1 MSNFATASAALTA
14 ALAVVDAR
22 LANTD
27 DNTPI
32 ELYIELV
39 DRRAR
44 IQQAIAGIG
53 GGGAADTTATGTIT
67 TQNLVPTGVATAGS
81 SVSIDLDSKGTATI
95 QVTGTYTGALSAQ
108 ITTDGTNWI
117 TPTNA
122 VFKNMVTGAN
132 SVTIPSASV
141 GIWQIE
147 VIGHAKF
154 RISALAAVTGT
165 ATIALRAAADTSQV
179 SVAGVSTAAN
189 QNTGNASLTSIN
201 TKLPSDLTVTATR
214 LLVDGSGVTQP
225 VSGTVTVSNP
235 TAQGLTDT
243 QLRATAVP
251 VSVASVP
258 SHPVTNVGTFAVQ
271 VTSVPTTPVT
281 GTFWQATQPVSIAS
295 LPALSAGTNAIGSIT
310 NTSFGI
316 SGTLPAFAATPTF
329 NIGTAPNLTI
339 TNTAF
344 TANAGTNLNTSALA
358 LESGGNLAGINTKLP
373 ASLGAKVPSASL
385 SVTQAFAATSTL
397 ANVASS
403 ATSVTLLAA
412 NNNRK
417 TAIIINDSTSDLYV
431 TLNASAA
438 STTNY
443 SLFLAA
449 KVGNTPS
456 FLAINGDDYSGEIRG
471 IWSSANGFARIT
483 EVV

>member
-1 MSNFATASAALTA
+1 MTVQTDLQTNLDAYIQANFSGSLAEVSASKKPLED
-14 ALAVVDAR
+14 L
-22 LANTD
+22 LN
-27 DNTPI
+27 
-32 ELYIELV
+32 
-39 DRRAR
+39 
-44 IQQAIAGIG
+44 IQQSLSNGDGSG
-53 GGGAADTTATGTIT
+53 GVADTTATGTIT
-67 TQNLVPTGVATAGS
+67 TQNLVPAGAATTGSA
-81 SVSIDLDSKGTATI
+81 VSIDLDSKGTVTI

-108 ITTDGTNWI
+108 ITTDGTNWV
-117 TPTNA
+117 TPTNT
-122 VFKNMVTGAN
+122 VFKNMTTGAN

-154 RISALAAVTGT
+154 RLSALAAVTGT
-165 ATIALRAAADTSQV
+165 ATVALRAAANTSQV

-189 QNTGNASLTSIN
+189 QTTGNASLTSI
-201 TKLPSDLTVTATR
+201 D
-214 LLVDGSGVTQP
+214 
-225 VSGTVTVSNP
+225 
-235 TAQGLTDT
+235 
-243 QLRATAVP
+243 
-251 VSVASVP
+251 
-258 SHPVTNVGTFAVQ
+258 
-271 VTSVPTTPVT
+271 
-281 GTFWQATQPVSIAS
+281 
-295 LPALSAGTNAIGSIT
+295 
-310 NTSFGI
+310 
-316 SGTLPAFAATPTF
+316 
-329 NIGTAPNLTI
+329 
-339 TNTAF
+339 
-344 TANAGTNLNTSALA
+344 
-358 LESGGNLAGINTKLP
+358 TKLP
-373 ASLGAKVPSASL
+373 ASLGAKAPSASL

-403 ATSVTLLAA
+403 ATSVSLLNA

>member
-1 MSNFATASAALTA
+1 M
-14 ALAVVDAR
+14 
-22 LANTD
+22 TD
-27 DNTPI
+27 YSYVLKNILD
-32 ELYIELV
+32 
-39 DRRAR
+39 
-44 IQQAIAGIG
+44 AIAGIG

-81 SVSIDLDSKGTATI
+81 SVSIDLDNKGTATI

-117 TPTNA
+117 TPTNT

-154 RISALAAVTGT
+154 RLSALAAVTGT
-165 ATIALRAAADTSQV
+165 ATIALRAAANTSQV
-179 SVAGVSTAAN
+179 SVAGGATAAN
-189 QNTGNASLTSIN
+189 QTTGNTSL
-201 TKLPSDLTVTATR
+201 AE
-214 LLVDGSGVTQP
+214 
-225 VSGTVTVSNP
+225 
-235 TAQGLTDT
+235 
-243 QLRATAVP
+243 
-251 VSVASVP
+251 
-258 SHPVTNVGTFAVQ
+258 
-271 VTSVPTTPVT
+271 
-281 GTFWQATQPVSIAS
+281 
-295 LPALSAGTNAIGSIT
+295 
-310 NTSFGI
+310 I
-316 SGTLPAFAATPTF
+316 S
-329 NIGTAPNLTI
+329 
-339 TNTAF
+339 
-344 TANAGTNLNTSALA
+344 
-358 LESGGNLAGINTKLP
+358 TKLP
-373 ASLGAKVPSASL
+373 ASLGAKTAANSL
-385 SVTQAFAATSTL
+385 SVTQAFAAASTL

>member
-1 MSNFATASAALTA
+1 MSVQTDLATAIDDYIQSTFTGTLPAISAEKRNLED
-14 ALAVVDAR
+14 L
-22 LANTD
+22 LK
-27 DNTPI
+27 
-32 ELYIELV
+32 
-39 DRRAR
+39 
-44 IQQAIAGIG
+44 IQQSLIDAGG
-53 GGGAADTTATGTIT
+53 ADTTATGTIT
-67 TQNLVPTGVATAGS
+67 TQNLVPTGAATAGS
-81 SVSIDLDSKGTATI
+81 AVSIDLDSKGTVTI

-108 ITTDGTNWI
+108 ITTDGTNWV
-117 TPTNA
+117 TPTNT

-154 RISALAAVTGT
+154 RLSALAAVTGT
-165 ATIALRAAADTSQV
+165 ATVALRAAANTSQV
-179 SVAGVSTAAN
+179 SVAGGATAAN
-189 QNTGNASLTSIN
+189 QNTGNSSLSSIDGKIPAS
-201 TKLPSDLTVTATR
+201 LTVTATR

-225 VSGTVTVSNP
+225 VS
-235 TAQGLTDT
+235 LT
-243 QLRATAVP
+243 
-251 VSVASVP
+251 
-258 SHPVTNVGTFAVQ
+258 
-271 VTSVPTTPVT
+271 
-281 GTFWQATQPVSIAS
+281 S
-295 LPALSAGTNAIGSIT
+295 LPALATGTNAIGSIT

-344 TANAGTNLNTSALA
+344 TANAGTNLNTSTLA
-358 LESGGNLAGINTKLP
+358 IESGGNLAGINTKLP

-403 ATSVTLLAA
+403 ATSVSLLAA

>member
-1 MSNFATASAALTA
+1 MSDIVGSNGQRYLLVTNVDPATGQ
-14 ALAVVDAR
+14 VV
-22 LANTD
+22 
-27 DNTPI
+27 P
-32 ELYIELV
+32 
-39 DRRAR
+39 
-44 IQQAIAGIG
+44 G
-53 GGGAADTTATGTIT
+53 GGSIDTTASGTIT
-67 TQNLVPTGVATAGS
+67 TQNLVPAGDATAGS
-81 SVSIDLDSKGTATI
+81 AVSIDLDSKGTVTI

-108 ITTDGTNWI
+108 ITTDGTNWV
-117 TPTNA
+117 TPTNT

-154 RISALAAVTGT
+154 RLSALAAVTGT
-165 ATIALRAAADTSQV
+165 ATIALRAAANASQV
-179 SVAGVSTAAN
+179 SIAGVSTAVN
-189 QNTGNASLTSIN
+189 QTTGNASLTSID
-201 TKLPSDLTVTATR
+201 TKLPSNLTVTATR

-225 VSGTVTVSNP
+225 VS
-235 TAQGLTDT
+235 LT
-243 QLRATAVP
+243 
-251 VSVASVP
+251 
-258 SHPVTNVGTFAVQ
+258 
-271 VTSVPTTPVT
+271 
-281 GTFWQATQPVSIAS
+281 S
-295 LPALSAGTNAIGSIT
+295 LPALSTGSNAIGSIT
-310 NTSFGI
+310 NTSFEI

-358 LESGGNLAGINTKLP
+358 LESGGNLAGISAKLP
-373 ASLGAKVPSASL
+373 ASLGAKTAANSL

-403 ATSVTLLAA
+403 ATSVSLLAA

>member
-1 MSNFATASAALTA
+1 MADYSYVLKNIL
-14 ALAVVDAR
+14 D
-22 LANTD
+22 
-27 DNTPI
+27 
-32 ELYIELV
+32 
-39 DRRAR
+39 
-44 IQQAIAGIG
+44 AIAGTG
-53 GGGAADTTATGTIT
+53 GGGVADTTATGTIT
-67 TQNLVPTGVATAGS
+67 TQNLVPAGVATAGS
-81 SVSIDLDSKGTATI
+81 AVSIDLDSKGTVTI

-108 ITTDGTNWI
+108 ITTDGTNWV
-117 TPTNA
+117 TPTNT

-154 RISALAAVTGT
+154 RLSALAAVTGT
-165 ATIALRAAADTSQV
+165 ATVALRAAANASQV
-179 SVAGVSTAAN
+179 SV
-189 QNTGNASLTSIN
+189 
-201 TKLPSDLTVTATR
+201 
-214 LLVDGSGVTQP
+214 
-225 VSGTVTVSNP
+225 
-235 TAQGLTDT
+235 
-243 QLRATAVP
+243 
-251 VSVASVP
+251 
-258 SHPVTNVGTFAVQ
+258 
-271 VTSVPTTPVT
+271 
-281 GTFWQATQPVSIAS
+281 
-295 LPALSAGTNAIGSIT
+295 SA
-310 NTSFGI
+310 
-316 SGTLPAFAATPTF
+316 
-329 NIGTAPNLTI
+329 
-339 TNTAF
+339 
-344 TANAGTNLNTSALA
+344 
-358 LESGGNLAGINTKLP
+358 LP
-373 ASLGAKVPSASL
+373 ASLGTKTAANSL

-403 ATSVTLLAA
+403 AISVSLLAA

>member
-1 MSNFATASAALTA
+1 M
-14 ALAVVDAR
+14 
-22 LANTD
+22 TD
-27 DNTPI
+27 YSYVLKNILD
-32 ELYIELV
+32 
-39 DRRAR
+39 
-44 IQQAIAGIG
+44 AIAGIG

-67 TQNLVPTGVATAGS
+67 TQNLVPAGVATTGS
-81 SVSIDLDSKGTATI
+81 SVSIDLDNKGTATI

-117 TPTNA
+117 TPTNT

-154 RISALAAVTGT
+154 RLSALAAVTGT
-165 ATIALRAAADTSQV
+165 ATIALRAAANTSQV
-179 SVAGVSTAAN
+179 SVAGGATAAN
-189 QNTGNASLTSIN
+189 QTTGNTSL
-201 TKLPSDLTVTATR
+201 AE
-214 LLVDGSGVTQP
+214 
-225 VSGTVTVSNP
+225 
-235 TAQGLTDT
+235 
-243 QLRATAVP
+243 
-251 VSVASVP
+251 
-258 SHPVTNVGTFAVQ
+258 
-271 VTSVPTTPVT
+271 
-281 GTFWQATQPVSIAS
+281 
-295 LPALSAGTNAIGSIT
+295 
-310 NTSFGI
+310 I
-316 SGTLPAFAATPTF
+316 S
-329 NIGTAPNLTI
+329 
-339 TNTAF
+339 
-344 TANAGTNLNTSALA
+344 
-358 LESGGNLAGINTKLP
+358 TKLP
-373 ASLGAKVPSASL
+373 ASLGAKAPSASL

>member
-67 TQNLVPTGVATAGS
+67 TQNLVPAGVATTGS

-117 TPTNA
+117 TPTNT

-225 VSGTVTVSNP
+225 VS
-235 TAQGLTDT
+235 LT
-243 QLRATAVP
+243 
-251 VSVASVP
+251 
-258 SHPVTNVGTFAVQ
+258 
-271 VTSVPTTPVT
+271 
-281 GTFWQATQPVSIAS
+281 S
-295 LPALSAGTNAIGSIT
+295 LPALATGTNAIGS
-310 NTSFGI
+310 
-316 SGTLPAFAATPTF
+316 
-329 NIGTAPNLTI
+329 I

-373 ASLGAKVPSASL
+373 ASLGAKAPSASL

-431 TLNASAA
+431 NLNASAA

>member
-1 MSNFATASAALTA
+1 MADYSYVLKNIL
-14 ALAVVDAR
+14 D
-22 LANTD
+22 
-27 DNTPI
+27 
-32 ELYIELV
+32 
-39 DRRAR
+39 
-44 IQQAIAGIG
+44 AIAGTG
-53 GGGAADTTATGTIT
+53 GGGVADTTASGTIT
-67 TQNLVPTGVATAGS
+67 TQNLVPAGVAAAGS
-81 SVSIDLDSKGTATI
+81 AVSIDLDSKGTVTI

-108 ITTDGTNWI
+108 ITTDGTNWV
-117 TPTNA
+117 TPTNT
-122 VFKNMVTGAN
+122 VFKNMTTGAN

-154 RISALAAVTGT
+154 RLSALAAVTGT
-165 ATIALRAAADTSQV
+165 ATVALRAAANTSQV

-189 QNTGNASLTSIN
+189 QTTGNTSL
-201 TKLPSDLTVTATR
+201 A
-214 LLVDGSGVTQP
+214 
-225 VSGTVTVSNP
+225 
-235 TAQGLTDT
+235 
-243 QLRATAVP
+243 
-251 VSVASVP
+251 
-258 SHPVTNVGTFAVQ
+258 
-271 VTSVPTTPVT
+271 
-281 GTFWQATQPVSIAS
+281 
-295 LPALSAGTNAIGSIT
+295 
-310 NTSFGI
+310 
-316 SGTLPAFAATPTF
+316 
-329 NIGTAPNLTI
+329 
-339 TNTAF
+339 
-344 TANAGTNLNTSALA
+344 
-358 LESGGNLAGINTKLP
+358 EINTKLP
-373 ASLGAKVPSASL
+373 ASLGAKAPSASL

-403 ATSVTLLAA
+403 ATSVSLLAA

>member
-1 MSNFATASAALTA
+1 MNGTQ
-14 ALAVVDAR
+14 
-22 LANTD
+22 TD
-27 DNTPI
+27 LCRQILI
-32 ELYIELV
+32 EV
-39 DRRAR
+39 
-44 IQQAIAGIG
+44 QAFGNIS
-53 GGGAADTTATGTIT
+53 ADTTATGTIT
-67 TQNLVPTGVATAGS
+67 TQNLVPAGAATTGSA
-81 SVSIDLDSKGTATI
+81 VSIDLDNSKGTVTI

-108 ITTDGTNWI
+108 ITTDGTNWV
-117 TPTNA
+117 TPTNT

-132 SVTIPSASV
+132 SATIPSASV

-154 RISALAAVTGT
+154 RLSALAAVTGT
-165 ATIALRAAADTSQV
+165 ATVALRAAANTSQV

-189 QNTGNASLTSIN
+189 QTTGNSSLSSIDGKIPAS
-201 TKLPSDLTVTATR
+201 LTVTATR

-225 VSGTVTVSNP
+225 VSGT
-235 TAQGLTDT
+235 
-243 QLRATAVP
+243 
-251 VSVASVP
+251 
-258 SHPVTNVGTFAVQ
+258 
-271 VTSVPTTPVT
+271 
-281 GTFWQATQPVSIAS
+281 FWQATQPVSIAS
-295 LPALSAGTNAIGSIT
+295 LPALATGANAIGSIT

-344 TANAGTNLNTSALA
+344 TANAGTNLNTSTLA
-358 LESGGNLAGINTKLP
+358 IESGGNLAGINTKLP
-373 ASLGAKVPSASL
+373 ASLGAKAPSASL

>member
-81 SVSIDLDSKGTATI
+81 AVSIDLDSKGTVTI

-108 ITTDGTNWI
+108 ITTDGTNWV
-117 TPTNA
+117 TPTNT

-154 RISALAAVTGT
+154 RLSALAAVTGT
-165 ATIALRAAADTSQV
+165 ATIALRAAANTSQV

-189 QNTGNASLTSIN
+189 QTTGNASLTSID
-201 TKLPSDLTVTATR
+201 TKLPSNLTVTATR

-225 VSGTVTVSNP
+225 VSGTVTANLGTIGGIATETTLSALNIKVPANLTVTSNRLLVD
-235 TAQGLTDT
+235 GSGVT
-243 QLRATAVP
+243 QP
-251 VSVASVP
+251 VS
-258 SHPVTNVGTFAVQ
+258 
-271 VTSVPTTPVT
+271 

-295 LPALSAGTNAIGSIT
+295 LPALATGTNAIGSIT

-329 NIGTAPNLTI
+329 NIGTVSRAASAPT
-339 TNTAF
+339 
-344 TANAGTNLNTSALA
+344 TS
-358 LESGGNLAGINTKLP
+358 
-373 ASLGAKVPSASL
+373 
-385 SVTQAFAATSTL
+385 
-397 ANVASS
+397 VASS
-403 ATSVTLLAA
+403 ATSVTLLALNA
-412 NNNRK
+412 NRRW
-417 TAIIINDSTSDLYV
+417 ASFRNDSTSVAYIAKSG
-431 TLNASAA
+431 TASA
-438 STTNY
+438 SSVY
-443 SLFLAA
+443 QLEPQGYLYF
-449 KVGNTPS
+449 
-456 FLAINGDDYSGEIRG
+456 DDYTG
-471 IWSSANGFARIT
+471 IVTAIWVSANGFMRIEEGT
-483 EVV
+483 

>member
-1 MSNFATASAALTA
+1 MADYSYVLKNIL
-14 ALAVVDAR
+14 D
-22 LANTD
+22 
-27 DNTPI
+27 
-32 ELYIELV
+32 
-39 DRRAR
+39 
-44 IQQAIAGIG
+44 AIAGTG
-53 GGGAADTTATGTIT
+53 GGGVADTTASGTIT
-67 TQNLVPTGVATAGS
+67 TQNLVPAGVATAGS
-81 SVSIDLDSKGTATI
+81 AVSIDLDSKGTVTI

-108 ITTDGTNWI
+108 ITTDGTNWV
-117 TPTNA
+117 TPTNT

-154 RISALAAVTGT
+154 RLSALAAVTGT
-165 ATIALRAAADTSQV
+165 ATVALRAAANASQV

-189 QNTGNASLTSIN
+189 QATGNASLTSID
-201 TKLPSDLTVTATR
+201 TKLPSNLTVTATR

-225 VSGTVTVSNP
+225 VS
-235 TAQGLTDT
+235 LT
-243 QLRATAVP
+243 
-251 VSVASVP
+251 
-258 SHPVTNVGTFAVQ
+258 
-271 VTSVPTTPVT
+271 
-281 GTFWQATQPVSIAS
+281 S
-295 LPALSAGTNAIGSIT
+295 LPALATGTNAIGS
-310 NTSFGI
+310 
-316 SGTLPAFAATPTF
+316 
-329 NIGTAPNLTI
+329 I

-344 TANAGTNLNTSALA
+344 TANAGTNLNTSLLA

-373 ASLGAKVPSASL
+373 ASLGAKAPSASL
-385 SVTQAFAATSTL
+385 SVTQAFAATSTIT
-397 ANVASS
+397 NQASS

-431 TLNASAA
+431 VFNASAA

-449 KVGNTPS
+449 KVGNIPS
-456 FLAINGDDYSGEIRG
+456 SLILKGDDYSGEIRG

>member
-1 MSNFATASAALTA
+1 MTVQTDLQTALDVYIQSKYTGSLAEISADKRNLEDLLDILDSVTAL
-14 ALAVVDAR
+14 
-22 LANTD
+22 
-27 DNTPI
+27 
-32 ELYIELV
+32 
-39 DRRAR
+39 
-44 IQQAIAGIG
+44 G
-53 GGGAADTTATGTIT
+53 GADTTATVTIT
-67 TQNLVPTGVATAGS
+67 TQNLVPAGAATAGS
-81 SVSIDLDSKGTATI
+81 AVSIDLDSKGTVTI

-117 TPTNA
+117 TPTNT

-132 SVTIPSASV
+132 SATIPSASV

-154 RISALAAVTGT
+154 RLSALAAVTGT
-165 ATIALRAAADTSQV
+165 ATIALRASANTSQV

-189 QNTGNASLTSIN
+189 QTTGNASLTSID
-201 TKLPSDLTVTATR
+201 TKLPSNLTVTATR

-225 VSGTVTVSNP
+225 VSGTV
-235 TAQGLTDT
+235 
-243 QLRATAVP
+243 
-251 VSVASVP
+251 
-258 SHPVTNVGTFAVQ
+258 
-271 VTSVPTTPVT
+271 
-281 GTFWQATQPVSIAS
+281 
-295 LPALSAGTNAIGSIT
+295 
-310 NTSFGI
+310 
-316 SGTLPAFAATPTF
+316 
-329 NIGTAPNLTI
+329 
-339 TNTAF
+339 

-403 ATSVTLLAA
+403 ATSDTLLAA

-417 TAIIINDSTSDLYV
+417 TAIIINDSTSDLYI

-443 SLFLAA
+443 SLFLVA